1 MSDKEMNEDKYEIAF
16 QVIMNAGN
24 SKSSSMMAIEAAREF
39 KFEEAEKLLKEA
51 DKNLREAHHVQTELI
66 QQESNGKGVDVNIIL
81 VHSQDHLSMAITTR
95 DQAEEFL
102 NLYKMIKDMKDQLSL
117 VRA

>member
-1 MSDKEMNEDKYEIAF
+1 MNEDKYEIAF

-39 KFEEAEKLLKEA
+39 EFEEAERLLKEA
-51 DKNLREAHHVQTELI
+51 DKDMREAHHVQTELI
-66 QQESNGKGVDVNIIL
+66 QQESGGDGVDINIIL
-81 VHSQDHLSMAITTR
+81 VHSQDHLSMAITAR

-102 NLYKMIKDMKDQLSL
+102 NLYKMIKEMKDTINEI
-117 VRA
+117 RK

>member
-1 MSDKEMNEDKYEIAF
+1 MNEEKYEIAF

-39 KFEEAEKLLKEA
+39 KFEEAEKIIKEA
-51 DKNLREAHHVQTELI
+51 EKELREAHHSQTELI
-66 QQESNGKGVDVNIIL
+66 KQESSGKGVDLNIIL
-81 VHSQDHLSMAITTR
+81 IHSQDHLSMAITAK

-102 NLYKMIKDMKDQLSL
+102 NLYRIIKEMKDKIKE
-117 VRA
+117 VR

>member
-1 MSDKEMNEDKYEIAF
+1 MNEDKYEIAF

-39 KFEEAEKLLKEA
+39 DFEEAKRLLKEA
-51 DKNLREAHHVQTELI
+51 DKDLREAHYVQTELI
-66 QQESNGKGVDVNIIL
+66 QKESNGNGVDVNIIL

-102 NLYKMIKDMKDQLSL
+102 KLYKVIKELKDKISEIK
-117 VRA
+117 

>member
-1 MSDKEMNEDKYEIAF
+1 MNEEKYEIAF

-39 KFEEAEKLLKEA
+39 EFEEAEKFIKEA
-51 DKNLREAHHVQTELI
+51 EKELREANHSQTELI
-66 QQESNGKGVDVNIIL
+66 KQESSGKGVDVNIIL
-81 VHSQDHLSMAITTR
+81 VHSQDHLTMAITAK

-102 NLYKMIKDMKDQLSL
+102 NMYRMIKELKDQIEKMK
-117 VRA
+117 